1 MTIVSELLK
10 AKASATIHTVGPDA
24 TVFEAVQAMAKHKI
38 GALLV
43 VDGDEVLG
51 IITERDYAR
60 KIALMDRSSRST
72 QVKEVMSAPVMCVP
86 PGHTTEECMALMSSN
101 RLRHLPVM
109 DNGKL
114 IGLLSIG
121 DLVSG
126 IIAEQR
132 FIIDQLEQY
141 ISHP

>member
-1 MTIVSELLK
+1 MTIVAELLK
-10 AKASATIHTVGPDA
+10 AKDSSTIHRIGPDA
-24 TVFEAVQAMAKHKI
+24 TVYEAVEMMAQHRV
-38 GALLV
+38 GSVLV
-43 VDGDEVLG
+43 IEGDKVLG
-51 IITERDYAR
+51 IVTERDYAR

-72 QVKEVMSAPVMCVP
+72 KVREVMSSPVMCVP
-86 PGHTTEECMALMSSN
+86 PSHTTEECMALMTKS

-114 IGLLSIG
+114 VGLVSIG

-126 IIAEQR
+126 IISEQR

-141 ISHP
+141 IAR